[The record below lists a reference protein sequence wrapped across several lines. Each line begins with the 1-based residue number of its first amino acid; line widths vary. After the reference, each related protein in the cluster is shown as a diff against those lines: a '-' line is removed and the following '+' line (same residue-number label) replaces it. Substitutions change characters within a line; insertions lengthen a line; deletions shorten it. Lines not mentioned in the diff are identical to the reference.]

1 MHKSVTNEKLSLA
14 FHIIDEDN
22 SGRINLSEIKQVMDS
37 ITHAEDDDWR
47 KIINEADIDGDGEID
62 ESEFFGLMQIMI
74 PNKE

>member
-1 MHKSVTNEKLSLA
+1 
-14 FHIIDEDN
+14 
-22 SGRINLSEIKQVMDS
+22 MDS